1 MAPPSHYHK
10 WPLSLFDKTSDL
22 YSIHIHILK
31 TLIFT
36 LQLLVLR
43 VRVITVADGQL
54 IADFPRPKTSGLQ
67 FSPKGTYLVTWEPYA
82 VTKDTPQNTPNLH
95 IWKLETKESV
105 KSYVQ
110 KKHKGWEPAWSCD
123 EKLLARNLNQEL
135 QVYET
140 DKMESIAN
148 KMQDVK
154 VADFSLSP
162 GHAPYFFLCY
172 IQGMS
177 YLHKLFY
184 QILISFQFQE
194 QKDSLHLQSCSDI
207 HN

>member
-1 MAPPSHYHK
+1 MGNLLLTSRDQKHLVYSF
-10 WPLSLFDKTSDL
+10 PLKEL
-22 YSIHIHILK
+22 
-31 TLIFT
+31 TL
-36 LQLLVLR
+36 LPGSPML
-43 VRVITVADGQL
+43 
-54 IADFPRPKTSGLQ
+54 
-67 FSPKGTYLVTWEPYA
+67 SPKILLKIHPISTFGS
-82 VTKDTPQNTPNLH
+82 
-95 IWKLETKESV
+95 WKQKSV

-172 IQGMS
+172 IQGMN

-184 QILISFQFQE
+184 DILISFQFI
-194 QKDSLHLQSCSDI
+194 CFA
-207 HN
+207 

>member
-1 MAPPSHYHK
+1 M
-10 WPLSLFDKTSDL
+10 
-22 YSIHIHILK
+22 
-31 TLIFT
+31 
-36 LQLLVLR
+36 
-43 VRVITVADGQL
+43 
-54 IADFPRPKTSGLQ
+54 
-67 FSPKGTYLVTWEPYA
+67 
-82 VTKDTPQNTPNLH
+82 
-95 IWKLETKESV
+95 
-105 KSYVQ
+105 Q

-172 IQGMS
+172 IQGMTP
-177 YLHKLFY
+177 LLKLFH
-184 QILISFQFQE
+184 QILISFYSQGQFACF
-194 QKDSLHLQSCSDI
+194 HLESCSDI
-207 HN
+207 LKSAAVHC